1 MAVPKISVVIPTLN
15 RAAIL
20 AQTIDRIESQTV
32 SKECYDVIVVDN
44 ASTDD
49 TRQVLEA
56 KSRQH
61 SNLKFLFQ
69 SKPGAAATRNAGVR
83 TATAD
88 IVLFIDNDILAEPD
102 LVERHLEYHSQRSNA
117 AVIGRVITPWNDR
130 VDPFLRYLHHR
141 GIYNPYTIAS
151 GPIDFSYYHTGNV
164 STPRVALL
172 AAGTFNEEFRIY
184 GMEDI
189 ELGYRL
195 EKLGSRMVNGE
206 QARAVHHYFPTY
218 EEFISRCEQAGYS
231 LGKLI
236 DLHPELEKRFVES
249 GKWTRLLKPFHHFY
263 NISSY
268 AIESA
273 SRWLVHREAQRG
285 TGPVSHLLEIHYYWS
300 IRYHF
305 FLGYTHY
312 RHDSGNGNAHHN
324 VVRLGHRR
332 LPDFAVQPIEP
343 EKQSARS
350 ARLS

>member
-1 MAVPKISVVIPTLN
+1 VPKVSVVIPTLN
-15 RAAIL
+15 RAAVL

-32 SKECYDVIVVDN
+32 SKECYEVIVVDN

-61 SNLKFLFQ
+61 PNLKSLFQ

-83 TATAD
+83 AAAAD

-102 LVERHLEYHSQRSNA
+102 LIERHLEYHLQHSNA
-117 AVIGRVITPWNDR
+117 AAIGRVVTAWNDQI
-130 VDPFLRYLHHR
+130 DPFLRYLYHR

-172 AAGTFNEEFRIY
+172 GAGVFNEEFLIY

-195 EKLGSRMVNGE
+195 EKLGCRMVNGE
-206 QARAVHHYFPTY
+206 RARAVHQYFPTY

-236 DLHPELEKRFVES
+236 ELHPELEKRFVES

-263 NISSY
+263 NVSSY
-268 AIESA
+268 VIESA
-273 SRWLVHREAQRG
+273 SRWLAYREKQRG
-285 TGPVSHLLEIHYYWS
+285 TGPVSHWLQLHYYWS

-305 FLGYTHY
+305 FRGYTQY
-312 RHDSGNGNAHHN
+312 RHHARNGNACAN
-324 VVRLGHRR
+324 VVRFGHRR
-332 LPDFAVQPIEP
+332 LPDFAVQPIES

>member
-1 MAVPKISVVIPTLN
+1 MVVPKISVVIPTLN
-15 RAAIL
+15 RAAVL

-32 SKECYDVIVVDN
+32 SRESYDVIVVDN

-49 TRQVLEA
+49 TRLVLEA

-83 TATAD
+83 ATTAD
-88 IVLFIDNDILAEPD
+88 VVLFIDNDIFAEPD
-102 LVERHLEYHSQRSNA
+102 LIERHLEYHSQHSNA

-130 VDPFLRYLHHR
+130 VDPFLRYLRHR
-141 GIYNPYTIAS
+141 GIYNPYSIAS

-172 AAGTFNEEFRIY
+172 AAGAFNEEFLIY

-189 ELGYRL
+189 EAGYRL
-195 EKLGSRMVNGE
+195 EKLGCRMVNGE
-206 QARAVHHYFPTY
+206 RARGVHQYFPTY
-218 EEFISRCEQAGYS
+218 EEFVSRCEQAGYS

-236 DLHPELEKRFVES
+236 ELHPELEKRFVES
-249 GKWTRLLKPFHHFY
+249 AKWTRLLKPFHHLY
-263 NISSY
+263 SVSAR

-273 SRWLVHREAQRG
+273 SRWLVHRESRRG
-285 TGPVSHLLEIHYYWS
+285 TGPIAHLLELHYYWS

-305 FLGYTHY
+305 FVGYTQY
-312 RHDSGNGNAHHN
+312 RHDSRNGNAHPN
-324 VVRLGHRR
+324 VVRFGSRR

-343 EKQSARS
+343 DKQSARS

>member
-1 MAVPKISVVIPTLN
+1 MPKISVVIPTLN
-15 RAAIL
+15 RAAVL

-44 ASTDD
+44 ASIDD
-49 TRQVLEA
+49 TRNVLEA
-56 KSRQH
+56 KRRQH

-83 TATAD
+83 ATTAD
-88 IVLFIDNDILAEPD
+88 IVLFIDNDILAESD
-102 LVERHLEYHSQRSNA
+102 LIERHLEYHSQHTNA

-172 AAGTFNEEFRIY
+172 ASGAFDEQFMIY

-195 EKLGSRMVNGE
+195 EKLGCRMVNGE
-206 QARAVHHYFPTY
+206 RAGGVHHYFPTY

-236 DLHPELEKRFVES
+236 ELHPELEKRFVES
-249 GKWTRLLKPFHHFY
+249 GKWTRLLKPLHHLY

-273 SRWLVHREAQRG
+273 SHWLAHREARRG
-285 TGPVSHLLEIHYYWS
+285 TGPVSHLLELHYYWS

-305 FLGYTHY
+305 FVGYTQY
-312 RHDSGNGNAHHN
+312 RHDSRNGNANHN
-324 VVRLGHRR
+324 VVGFGRRR
-332 LPDFAVQPIEP
+332 LPDFAVQPIESD
-343 EKQSARS
+343 KQSARS